1 MGTKLDPPLPTPS
14 GTKATS
20 CLCSSHMTLRVCV
33 CMCMCLCVYMM
44 CVCVSLFGLIKFW
57 ATFCYL
63 IVFHVVAI
71 RVWLLNLER
80 NSPLSS
86 CLSLP
91 QYFALSILRDAA
103 LLLFF
108 FYLLLLLFLLPS
120 PLSSTFDATSPL
132 VVCRVP
138 NNFRFN
144 CQWSQLKVA
153 RLLRTHT
160 HHTIWTN

>member
-1 MGTKLDPPLPTPS
+1 MGTKLAPPSPLPV
-14 GTKATS
+14 GQK
-20 CLCSSHMTLRVCV
+20 RQVVCV
-33 CMCMCLCVYMM
+33 VRIWLCECACVCVYIW

-86 CLSLP
+86 YPSLP

-108 FYLLLLLFLLPS
+108 FYLLLLLLLAS